1 MATDPL
7 PPNEPVRIVMEGSPI
22 TRCQSRYA
30 WNTWCVKPPH
40 GPDDQWHTNGG
51 AIHWHTDAEVQGTGE
66 VVEPETAEWD
76 WETDL

>member
-1 MATDPL
+1 MASETPH
-7 PPNEPVRIVMEGSPI
+7 VRIEMEGPPI

-40 GPDDQWHTNGG
+40 GPDDPWHTNGG

-66 VVEPETAEWD
+66 VVSIEGD
-76 WETDL
+76 VDL